1 MHPARIAFVLLLSLG
16 ACKSTCASTASK
28 PTEDAAAPDAAAA
41 TVNAAYI
48 VSRKVVT
55 IVADGQV
62 TELDSD
68 RWEWKRALGSD
79 GSLYVAGDGV
89 RRIRGEVTTKLS
101 SAAAFDIA
109 VGPDGRVWVTDQVGV
124 LVLDGDKTKMIPMS
138 TPQSKVV
145 ATPRGPVFAEGTT
158 ISTLEGDVLK
168 KDEEASRLLTGLAVR
183 AMTAAPNGEVFI
195 VTMMKFVRRDAAGT
209 WHEHMLTD
217 LGFTLAVGRAS
228 PKGKVPLVTSEA
240 IVLIGPDGAVQ
251 RQALD
256 LPGDLSDITAIAV
269 DGSDRLWI
277 SATFGLFVFGP
288 DGKLLQQWPSGALPT
303 SAQEILIVGDGPPL
317 PKTPPPAIKG
327 LVQGTAIV
335 DGKPVPNATVEMI
348 ADPAL
353 AGFERAKVRLTSKT
367 NDAGQFTFLAVP
379 RQEYALT
386 YKSGEQH
393 LSANISKCC
402 SDFTPGETRDLG
414 QVELR

>member
-1 MHPARIAFVLLLSLG
+1 M
-16 ACKSTCASTASK
+16 
-28 PTEDAAAPDAAAA
+28 
-41 TVNAAYI
+41 TV
-48 VSRKVVT
+48 
-55 IVADGQV
+55 VADGRV

-79 GSLYVAGDGV
+79 GSLYLAGDGV

-101 SAAAFDIA
+101 NAAAFDIA
-109 VGPDGRVWVTDQVGV
+109 VGPDGRVWVTDRDGV

-168 KDEEASRLLTGLAVR
+168 KDEEASRLLAGLGGAR

-195 VTMMKFVRRDAAGT
+195 VTMMKFLRRDAAGT

-217 LGFTLAVGRAS
+217 LGFTLAVGTAS
-228 PKGKVPLVTSEA
+228 PKGKVPLVTSNA
-240 IVLIGPDGAVQ
+240 VVLIGPDGDVQ

-256 LPGDLSDITAIAV
+256 LPGDLSDITAVAL

-277 SATFGLFVFGP
+277 SATFGLFIFGP
-288 DGKLLQQWPSGALPT
+288 DGKLLQQWPSGAIPT
-303 SAQEILIVGDGPPL
+303 SAQEILIHGDGPAL

-335 DGKPVPNATVEMI
+335 DGKPVANATVEMI
-348 ADPAL
+348 AQPAIS
-353 AGFERAKVRLTSKT
+353 GFDRAKVRLTSKT

-393 LSANISKCC
+393 RSANLSKCC
-402 SDFTPGETRDLG
+402 SDFTQGETRDLG
-414 QVELR
+414 RVELQ